1 MKKLLLTLFLFSC
14 VLLLTAQ
21 TRPSLKKDTR
31 TINDTTRLGSRK
43 TTTNKNIKDEKAK
56 IFDYK
61 VISSRNDT
69 TYVDTTLTIKKDYKY
84 NYLRK
89 YYFEL
94 LPFSNTGQTFNSLS
108 YNYSSDKL
116 MPIFGSRAKHFN
128 YLEIEDVEYYHVP
141 TPLTELFFK
150 TVFEQGQLL
159 DAFFTTNI
167 SKQFNFSV
175 AYKGLRSLGKYQ
187 HILTS
192 TGNVKFTA
200 NYKTK
205 NDRYKARAHIYMQ
218 DILNEE
224 NGGLTDEEVL
234 SFESGEEEF
243 VDDRG
248 VFDAQFQDA
257 QSSLEGKRFFLDHS
271 YALIQRKD
279 SLTNNK
285 LTIGNK
291 LIFEDK
297 YYHYTQS
304 AASDF
309 FGESFRN
316 SDLSDRVTLEDFF
329 AQANATYTNNIL
341 GTIMVNVD
349 YNNFNY
355 GYNKLVNL
363 GDQSIINRLKGEVIS
378 VGGAYEKQF
387 KKVKLDARLG
397 ANISGDFDGNYLLAN
412 AEFKIDSTNIVKA
425 SFNSSSKRPN
435 YNTLL
440 YQSDYVNYNW
450 QNDFSNVET
459 QQLALKLRSDKWF
472 NADVD
477 YTTIKNYTY
486 FNQSQDDASVVRP
499 LQYDSQV
506 NYARVK
512 VSKEIRLGKFALD
525 NTLMYQKVL
534 DGEGVL
540 NVPDIITR
548 NTLYYSNHFFKKAL
562 FLQTGVTFKYFTE
575 YYMNAYNPLLGE
587 FQVQTSQELGGFP
600 LVDFF
605 LNAKVQQT
613 RIYLKAQHVNSAWTG
628 YNYYSAPNYP
638 YRDFNVRFGIVWN
651 FFL

>member
-89 YYFEL
+89 DYFEL